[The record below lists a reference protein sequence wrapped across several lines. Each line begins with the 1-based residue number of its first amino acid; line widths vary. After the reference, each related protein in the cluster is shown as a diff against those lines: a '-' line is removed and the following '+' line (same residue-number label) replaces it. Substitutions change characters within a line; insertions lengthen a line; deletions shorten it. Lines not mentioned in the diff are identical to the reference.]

1 MNCRECTDF
10 LADYIAGELAAD
22 ARATF
27 DAHLD
32 ACPNCRVFLVQYQ
45 ETIVLEQKAM
55 SEPDTDE
62 GIELPPDLVRAILKA
77 LNKPDA

>member
-45 ETIVLEQKAM
+45 ETIVLEKAAM
-55 SEPDTDE
+55 NEPSV
-62 GIELPPDLVRAILKA
+62 ELPPDLVRAILKA
-77 LNKPDA
+77 LKKPDA

>member
-32 ACPNCRVFLVQYQ
+32 SCPNCRVFVVQYQ
-45 ETIVLEQKAM
+45 ETIVLEKRAM
-55 SEPDTDE
+55 SDPDAE
-62 GIELPPDLVRAILKA
+62 GGVELPPELVRAILKA